1 VIQIAEGEC
10 YMIDPCVTCLCDII
24 SDGEWL
30 KDVFE
35 AISISEYELLELIM
49 LTVLTD
55 ATSSRNDHLQL
66 ERVPW
71 LPFLAW
77 WHLRLLQSM
86 LLGAEHSKS

>member
-1 VIQIAEGEC
+1 
-10 YMIDPCVTCLCDII
+10 MINPCVTCLCDII

-35 AISISEYELLELIM
+35 AISISEYELLEIIM

-55 ATSSRNDHLQL
+55 ATSSRNNCQQS
-66 ERVPW
+66 EQVPW

-77 WHLRLLQSM
+77 WHLQPFQSM